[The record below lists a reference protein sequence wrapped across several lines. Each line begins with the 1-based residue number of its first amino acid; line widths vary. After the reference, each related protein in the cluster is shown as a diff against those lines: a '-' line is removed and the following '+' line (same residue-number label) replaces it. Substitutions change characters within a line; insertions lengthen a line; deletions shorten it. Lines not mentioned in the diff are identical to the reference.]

1 MTQAKVRSPRQWRGS
16 VHYTNNPVLRE
27 YSGGTFAQ
35 VKAEMVADLPD
46 RYAFQRALETD
57 SFIEYNVVWRTPAG
71 HNTKLV
77 GVAEIQEV
85 RGE

>member
-1 MTQAKVRSPRQWRGS
+1 MTQAKARSVRKWCGS

-35 VKAEMVADLPD
+35 VKAEMVFDLPD
-46 RYAFQRALETD
+46 TYRLRKVLETD
-57 SFIEYNVVWRTPAG
+57 SFIEYNVIHHTADEV
-71 HNTKLV
+71 KKV